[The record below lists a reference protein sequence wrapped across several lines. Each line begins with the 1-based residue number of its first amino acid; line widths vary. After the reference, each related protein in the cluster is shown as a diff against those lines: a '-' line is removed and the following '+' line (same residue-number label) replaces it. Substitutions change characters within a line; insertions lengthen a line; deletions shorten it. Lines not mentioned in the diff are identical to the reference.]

1 LDRLSIYRVEIE
13 LTNYCNLECPLC
25 LRNTHYNLDKKIIQR
40 DYDELISQLESFS
53 NLKYVTLAG
62 AISEP
67 ASYDRLFD
75 LIDYL
80 VQRDIEISL
89 FINGDLRNDVWY
101 KKLGIKFQKA
111 RGHIYFTIC
120 GSTQKLH
127 EKYRVGS
134 NLENVLRRTEIV
146 KKYSVGK
153 EILTYIVF
161 DYNQNDFKKN
171 YKKYSKMFNT
181 HFFYTLPFQEHFEY
195 PEIPGIHLPKNLRN
209 AYKLLDRYD
218 DDIECPS
225 LKYGFR
231 MIDYKGRVNLCSLE
245 KLFENEHCWE
255 CSKKNQKILR
265 ENKIYR
271 ISEGEDE
278 ESEEELYIGRS
289 NEDF

>member
-1 LDRLSIYRVEIE
+1 MDKSSIYRVEIE
-13 LTNYCNLECPLC
+13 LTNYCNLKCPLC
-25 LRNTHYNLDKKIIQR
+25 LRNTHYNIGKKIIQR
-40 DYDELISQLESFS
+40 DYNDLISQIESFP

-67 ASYDRLFD
+67 SSYDRLFE

-89 FINGDLRNDVWY
+89 FINGDLRNDIWY

-111 RGHIYFTIC
+111 RGHVYFTIC
-120 GSTQKLH
+120 GSTQALH
-127 EKYRVGS
+127 EKYRIGS

-146 KKYSVGK
+146 KKYSLGK

-195 PEIPGIHLPKNLRN
+195 PEIPGIHLPKNLQT
-209 AYKLLDRYD
+209 AYNLLDRND
-218 DDIECPS
+218 RNIDCPS

-231 MIDYKGRVNLCSLE
+231 MIDYKGGVNLCSLE
-245 KLFENEHCWE
+245 KLFEKDHCWE
-255 CSKKNQKILR
+255 CSRKNQKILK

-278 ESEEELYIGRS
+278 ESEEELYIGKL
-289 NEDF
+289 NENI